1 MDATQQKVAQ
11 YLSEA
16 HASERALIRV
26 LQSQIAMT
34 PRGAYRTALE
44 THLDETRSHADRVG
58 ARLREVGE
66 GTGVLAGARRAATGI
81 TELAVGQALALGKA
95 PIDMLRGDGGDEKV
109 LKNAKDACATEA
121 LEIATYLALER
132 VATEAGDKKTAKLA
146 ASIRADEERMLDRIQ
161 RAIPALAGRVADAAA
176 GHPAYDVA
184 TTGAGETVRDIS
196 DTTRRKARSGTKTAK
211 RAARNGAGTAKD
223 AAREGS
229 DAARGAAR
237 QSRRVPGVTTAEGRA
252 KGAVASEGD
261 LPIARYD
268 SLTAE
273 EIIGRLREMSQVDLA
288 KIDTYERRHED
299 RATITSRI
307 DSLRGDQPWAG
318 YDEMTAAEVQ
328 SALSDADDDVAKE
341 VAAYER
347 AHKERA
353 SVIAATERARSTA

>member
-16 HASERALIRV
+16 HASERALTRV

-44 THLDETRSHADRVG
+44 THLDETRNHADRIG
-58 ARLREVGE
+58 SRLREVGE
-66 GTGVLAGARRAATGI
+66 GTGIVAGVRRAASGI
-81 TELAVGQALALGKA
+81 TELAVGQALALGKT
-95 PIDMLRGDGGDEKV
+95 PLDLVRGDGGDEKV

-121 LEIATYLALER
+121 HEIATYLALER
-132 VATEAGDKKTAKLA
+132 VATEAGDTKTAKLA

-161 RAIPALAGRVADAAA
+161 RAIPAIAGRVADAAA

-184 TTGAGETVRDIS
+184 TTGTGETVRDIS
-196 DTTRRKARSGTKTAK
+196 DSARGKARSTAKSAK
-211 RAARNGAGTAKD
+211 RAARNGADTAKSAAQDGAD
-223 AAREGS
+223 AARH
-229 DAARGAAR
+229 AARET
-237 QSRRVPGVTTAEGRA
+237 RRVPGVSTAEGRA
-252 KGAVASEGD
+252 KGAVASEDD

-273 EIIGRLREMSQVDLA
+273 EIVGRLREMSQVDLA
-288 KIDTYERRHED
+288 MIDTYERRHED
-299 RATITSRI
+299 RATITGRI
-307 DSLRGDQPWAG
+307 TALRGDEPWAG

-328 SALSDADDDVAKE
+328 SALTDADDDVAKE

-347 AHKERA
+347 AHKDRA
-353 SVIAATERARSTA
+353 SVIKATERARATA